1 MTTATPTSVAGTPML
16 ATLVLTLQGITCA
29 SCVAR
34 IERALGRLP
43 GVAEAN
49 VSLVTGAAT
58 VRYDPGPASVAQMVT
73 AIRHEGYDVLAERV
87 TLPVEGMTCASC
99 VSRVER
105 ALRRVDG
112 VLGASANLATERAT
126 VERVAGTAPD
136 EALRAAVAE
145 AGYAVRAAP
154 AQQPE
159 ATFPVEGM
167 TCASCVA
174 RVERALKRVAGVVDA
189 RVNLASETATVRFA
203 PSGAPFEA
211 LAAAVADAG
220 YTLRPAAPVERAADV
235 ETERERAAARERA
248 DLQRRTVFSL
258 VAGAVL
264 MGLATL
270 PLPPTE
276 RHWLMFLLATPVQFW
291 AGAQFYRGAWAAGR
305 HGAANMSTL
314 IAVGTTAAWLYSVV
328 VTVAP
333 QVLHA
338 LGVMPEPYYETAVI
352 IIALVLLGR
361 LLEARARGQTTAA
374 IKRLIGLQ
382 PRTARVVRGEH
393 EVDLPVED
401 VQVGD
406 VLVVRP
412 GEKIPV
418 DGVVLS
424 GSSTVDE
431 SMLTGE
437 SMPVLKQPGDE
448 VAGATLNRTG
458 AFRMRATRV
467 GRDTV
472 LAHIIRLV
480 EEAQGSKAPIQRLAD
495 LIAAYFVPA
504 VIALAMLTFV
514 VWLAFGPPPAFT
526 RALLAFVSVLI
537 IACPCAMGLATPTAI
552 MVGTGKGA
560 EFGVLIR
567 SGAVLERAHR
577 LRTVV
582 LDKTGT
588 VTQGRPVVTD
598 VVPANGAQPDEVLR
612 LAASVERVSEHP
624 LAEAVLQRE
633 KEGGVTLAEPTA
645 FEALTGRGV
654 AATVDGRQVLFGNAA
669 LLAERGV
676 GLDGLDALA
685 NALAQQGKTPMLLAV
700 DGRPQGVLAAQDPL
714 KPTAREAVAA
724 QRALGLDVFLLS
736 GDNRRTA
743 EAVGRQLSLPSDRV
757 LAEVR
762 PDQKAQ
768 MVAQLQQAGQIVAMV
783 GDGINDA
790 PALAQA
796 DVGIAMG
803 SGTDV
808 ALETADIT

>member
-1 MTTATPTSVAGTPML
+1 
-16 ATLVLTLQGITCA
+16 
-29 SCVAR
+29 
-34 IERALGRLP
+34 
-43 GVAEAN
+43 
-49 VSLVTGAAT
+49 
-58 VRYDPGPASVAQMVT
+58 
-73 AIRHEGYDVLAERV
+73 
-87 TLPVEGMTCASC
+87 
-99 VSRVER
+99 
-105 ALRRVDG
+105 
-112 VLGASANLATERAT
+112 
-126 VERVAGTAPD
+126 
-136 EALRAAVAE
+136 
-145 AGYAVRAAP
+145 
-154 AQQPE
+154 
-159 ATFPVEGM
+159 
-167 TCASCVA
+167 
-174 RVERALKRVAGVVDA
+174 
-189 RVNLASETATVRFA
+189 
-203 PSGAPFEA
+203 
-211 LAAAVADAG
+211 
-220 YTLRPAAPVERAADV
+220 
-235 ETERERAAARERA
+235 
-248 DLQRRTVFSL
+248 
-258 VAGAVL
+258 
-264 MGLATL
+264 
-270 PLPPTE
+270 
-276 RHWLMFLLATPVQFW
+276 
-291 AGAQFYRGAWAAGR
+291 
-305 HGAANMSTL
+305 
-314 IAVGTTAAWLYSVV
+314 
-328 VTVAP
+328 
-333 QVLHA
+333 
-338 LGVMPEPYYETAVI
+338 
-352 IIALVLLGR
+352 
-361 LLEARARGQTTAA
+361 
-374 IKRLIGLQ
+374 
-382 PRTARVVRGEH
+382 
-393 EVDLPVED
+393 VDLPVED

-598 VVPANGAQPDEVLR
+598 VVPANGAQPDEVLH

-624 LAEAVLQRE
+624 LAEAVLQRA
-633 KEGGVTLAEPTA
+633 KEAGVTLAEPTA

-724 QRALGLDVFLLS
+724 LRALGLDVYLLT

-808 ALETADIT
+808 ALETADITLMTGDLRGIVTAIALSRQTMRVIKQNLFWAFFYNVVLIPVAAGVLYPFAALLLNPMLAALAMAFSSVSVVSNSLRLRRFRPTHGQG